1 MVYIRPLEIILVKK
15 TTKLVYLWP
24 NKCLVMNL
32 CNVCAQIL
40 KKQVETAGSEWA
52 CKSAEWQTE
61 QKQAKDTISSLTQ
74 ENIKLKNKVI

>member
-1 MVYIRPLEIILVKK
+1 
-15 TTKLVYLWP
+15 
-24 NKCLVMNL
+24 MNL